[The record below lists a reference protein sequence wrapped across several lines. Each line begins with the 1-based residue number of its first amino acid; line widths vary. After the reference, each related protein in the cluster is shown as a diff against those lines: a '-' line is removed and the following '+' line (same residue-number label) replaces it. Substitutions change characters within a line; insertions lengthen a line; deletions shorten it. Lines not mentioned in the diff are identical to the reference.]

1 MRSLLQLSLD
11 LFTEVLLPS
20 KNEENRPVAG
30 KEYALNAT
38 EKIADAALS
47 KAALLS
53 TTAPVPPPAEPLAS
67 ILRPTHFAHPRANRE
82 ARLHTPSGQ
91 RIGQGGGECIV
102 AYELR
107 RAKRKTIGFMVGAD
121 GLVVSAP
128 RWVPL
133 YEVDKALQEKSAWI
147 VNKLAEA
154 QERQQKQT
162 QAQVQWQEGAIIPFL
177 GESVIIVIDPRQAD
191 GASTAALGMA
201 QLHTDAT
208 TLPGVPRLT
217 LHVGL
222 PHDAAPERIRDC
234 VQAWLMRQAKR
245 IFEERLNHF
254 APQLGVRWTKLSLS
268 NASSRWGSAGS
279 DGAIRLNW
287 RLIHFRQSVI
297 DYVVVH
303 ELSHLRVMDHSPR
316 FWSTVESIMPDYA
329 QRKGMLKD
337 ETFPKW

>member
-1 MRSLLQLSLD
+1 MRSFLQLTLD
-11 LFTEVLLPS
+11 LFSQAVLSAEKHQNVPITPVPQAVIATESIALASL
-20 KNEENRPVAG
+20 
-30 KEYALNAT
+30 LNARISSLT
-38 EKIADAALS
+38 
-47 KAALLS
+47 
-53 TTAPVPPPAEPLAS
+53 EPLAS
-67 ILRPTHFAHPRANRE
+67 VLRPTHFAHPKANRE
-82 ARLHTPSGQ
+82 ARLHAAAGK

-107 RAKRKTIGFMVGAD
+107 RGKRKTIGFVVGAD

-147 VNKLAEA
+147 VNKLSEA
-154 QERQQKQT
+154 QERAQKQT
-162 QAQVQWQEGAIIPFL
+162 QAQVVWKEGAVIPFL
-177 GESVIIVIDPRQAD
+177 GESVIIVIDPRQASG
-191 GASTAALGMA
+191 GATAERGMA

-222 PHDAAPERIRDC
+222 PHDASAERIRDG

-245 IFEERLNHF
+245 IFEERLEFF

-287 RLIHFRQSVI
+287 RLIHFRQNVI

-316 FWSTVESIMPDYA
+316 FWSTVESIMPDYV

-337 ETFPKW
+337 EAIPRW

>member
-1 MRSLLQLSLD
+1 MPYTVHMRSFLQLTLD
-11 LFTEVLLPS
+11 LFSDVVLPRIQEEKKPS
-20 KNEENRPVAG
+20 
-30 KEYALNAT
+30 
-38 EKIADAALS
+38 
-47 KAALLS
+47 
-53 TTAPVPPPAEPLAS
+53 PPAIYDKLAINSIANSVSIPEASAAPLTS
-67 ILRPTHFAHPRANRE
+67 VMRPTHFAHPRANRE
-82 ARLHTPSGQ
+82 TRLQAQAGK

-102 AYELR
+102 AYEFR
-107 RAKRKTIGFMVGAD
+107 RGKRKTIGFVIGAD

-162 QAQVQWQEGAIIPFL
+162 QAQVQWQEGAVIPFL
-177 GESVIIVIDPRQAD
+177 GESVIIVIDPRQSNSA
-191 GASTAALGMA
+191 GKSAAPMA
-201 QLHTDAT
+201 QLHTDAES
-208 TLPGVPRLT
+208 LPGVPRLT

-222 PHDAAPERIRDC
+222 PHDASPERIRDAA
-234 VQAWLMRQAKR
+234 QAWLMRQAKR
-245 IFEERLNHF
+245 LFEERLNFF

-287 RLIHFRQSVI
+287 RLIHFRQNVI

-303 ELSHLRVMDHSPR
+303 ELSHLRVMDHSPK

-337 ETFPKW
+337 EAIPKW